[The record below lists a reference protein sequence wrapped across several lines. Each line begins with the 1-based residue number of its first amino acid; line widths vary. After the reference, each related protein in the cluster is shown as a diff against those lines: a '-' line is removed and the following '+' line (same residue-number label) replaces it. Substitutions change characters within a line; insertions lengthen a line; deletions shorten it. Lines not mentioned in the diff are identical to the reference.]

1 MGWRGGTESSADC
14 GGGGSDVPKAKGSC
28 GGSCRSLING
38 TPSPAIGA
46 RWRGG
51 VTLGLRS
58 CGGNRGMPPTTSLPV
73 EVRFFFLDVTRL
85 STRIAGGF
93 LPNADIAKFWCVG
106 KSREARGLLLVAR

>member
-58 CGGNRGMPPTTSLPV
+58 CGGDRGMPHTTTLLEAV
-73 EVRFFFLDVTRL
+73 EVRFLDVTRL
-85 STRIAGGF
+85 PSHIAGGF
-93 LPNADIAKFWCVG
+93 LLNADIVAKF
-106 KSREARGLLLVAR
+106 